1 MINKTNE
8 LDNFQVLTTTVE
20 LDLLAALLQPE
31 DETYPWDL
39 ADQESESY
47 FDQLEALF
55 EYDDL
60 LAEDLTRRSQD
71 FYHQLDKIWDQVY
84 YSKTDRDEQPSKC
97 IKAALNNAFS
107 RSVPSGWLNAIAE
120 KASEIMNNVEQTTSE
135 KLVECVQT
143 LLPNLL
149 IEDLFVLARRFEP
162 SMRSNDQDKLGII
175 IGNIESR
182 DWSDLSE
189 IERAKVSLAIA
200 DYALKV
206 IDNS

>member
-8 LDNFQVLTTTVE
+8 LDSFQFLTTTVE
-20 LDLLAALLQPE
+20 LELLAALLQPE

-39 ADQESESY
+39 ADQESEPY
-47 FDQLEALF
+47 FDQLEREF

-71 FYHQLDKIWDQVY
+71 FYHNLDQIWDQVY
-84 YSKTDRDEQPSKC
+84 HSKTDRDEQPSKC
-97 IKAALNNAFS
+97 IKAALYSAFS
-107 RSVPSGWLNAIAE
+107 PSVPSSWLNAIAQ
-120 KASEIMNNVEQTTSE
+120 KASEIINHVEQTTSE

-162 SMRSNDQDKLGII
+162 SMRSNDQHKLAII
-175 IGNIESR
+175 ISNIESR
-182 DWSDLSE
+182 EWSDLSE
-189 IERAKVSLAIA
+189 IEQAKVSLAIA